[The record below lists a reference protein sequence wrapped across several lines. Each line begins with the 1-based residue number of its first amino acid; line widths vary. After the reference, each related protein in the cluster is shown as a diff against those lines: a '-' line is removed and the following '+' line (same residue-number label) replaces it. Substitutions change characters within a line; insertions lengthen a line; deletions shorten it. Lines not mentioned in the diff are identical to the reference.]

1 LEEAVDAREDAS
13 DSYPASKPKAAEAED
28 VLTNSA
34 PSRQRRTAILTSQP
48 ASAQSSNS
56 ANNNGMPL
64 VVVVPPTSPSPPP
77 TSVLHNAE
85 QDASASDLIAIRSL
99 PGLPSPKYTEFPE
112 DAVYGGRRFPEDV
125 DCDEEEEGQR
135 VSPPPMYAPA
145 LEDNKQ
151 QQQQQQQT
159 FRGSEVKGLG
169 LDTKGAQTYW
179 SPVSDGIYVA

>member
-28 VLTNSA
+28 VLTNNA
-34 PSRQRRTAILTSQP
+34 PSRQRRTAILTSQS
-48 ASAQSSNS
+48 ASAQSSS
-56 ANNNGMPL
+56 ANNGMPL

-77 TSVLHNAE
+77 SSVLAE

-112 DAVYGGRRFPEDV
+112 DAVYSGRRFPEDV
-125 DCDEEEEGQR
+125 DCDEDEERDR

-145 LEDNKQ
+145 IEDNKQ
-151 QQQQQQQT
+151 QQQQQQT
-159 FRGSEVKGLG
+159 FRGGEVKGLG